1 MIVKMN
7 RITLLGL
14 ENQRKALIK
23 SLMDFGVVEIS
34 PIDEDDNKELA
45 KNPVIQDEI
54 SVIDS
59 KLAEI
64 NIALKNLNKYSSEKK
79 SMFSSRRE
87 VTFSEFENVLENQ
100 EKVWEATERIKEA
113 EDRLV
118 WLKAEENKLNNVIM
132 SLLPWAEF
140 TAPLEENGT
149 QKTIFQIGTI
159 PSKVEIDDL
168 IVEITEKTPFF
179 TIDIINSDNDQHYI
193 SVLTHNDNEQECLS
207 VLKAKGF
214 NRVVFSGLS
223 GTVMENIKQFD
234 KQLAL
239 VFNEREEI
247 VEDIKE
253 MSTERKS
260 LEILYDAL
268 SMEKS
273 RIEANGIILET
284 KRIIFMTGW
293 VPEALAADIREKL
306 EEKFLVSVTI
316 TEPEEDEDFP
326 VLLENKGIAE
336 AGEPVSRMYNL
347 PSSHEIDPNTVMTPF
362 FIIFF
367 GLMLG
372 DGGYGIILTL
382 ATGLILWRFK
392 IEGSSRKFMKL
403 LFFCGISTIFWGAMF
418 GGWFGISALV
428 PYALWFDIVAQP
440 ELMLSWSFLFG
451 VIHIL
456 AGFGMKAANLIR
468 KGKYIDA
475 LFDVGFWLI
484 FFIGAILVLLPFAPE
499 VNPDKVATLSNI
511 GKVMLALGGI
521 LLVFTQGRA
530 KKNVFGKFFGGL
542 LSVYDLVGLLS
553 DVLSYSRLLALGLAT
568 GIIASIINQMAVMF
582 DLPAVLKPIAA
593 ALILLVGHSI
603 NFAIN
608 ALGAYVHSCRL
619 QYLEFF
625 GKFFEGG
632 GVAFKP
638 LKANTKYITV
648 KPDATIQN
656 AA

>member
-34 PIDEDDNKELA
+34 PIDEDDYKELA

-64 NIALKNLNKYSSEKK
+64 NTALKSLNKYSSEKK

-293 VPEALAADIREKL
+293 VPEALAVDIREKL
-306 EEKFLVSVTI
+306 EKKFLVSVTI
-316 TEPEEDEDFP
+316 TEPEEDEEFP
-326 VLLENKGIAE
+326 VLLENKGFTE
-336 AGEPVSRMYNL
+336 AGEPVSRMYSL

-392 IEGSSRKFMKL
+392 LEGSSRKFMKL

>member
-100 EKVWEATERIKEA
+100 EKVWEATEKIKEA

-140 TAPLEENGT
+140 TVPLEENGT

-159 PSKVEIDDL
+159 PSNVEIDDL
-168 IVEITEKTPFF
+168 MVEITEKTPFF

-392 IEGSSRKFMKL
+392 IEGSSRKFTKL

-475 LFDVGFWLI
+475 LFDVGFWFI

-542 LSVYDLVGLLS
+542 MSMYDLVGLLS

-582 DLPAVLKPIAA
+582 DLPAAIKAIVAIF
-593 ALILLVGHSI
+593 ILLVGHTI

-648 KPDATIQN
+648 KPDATIQD

>member
-34 PIDEDDNKELA
+34 PIDEDDYKELA

-54 SVIDS
+54 LVIDS
-59 KLAEI
+59 KLVEI
-64 NIALKNLNKYSSEKK
+64 NTALKSLNKYSSEKK

-132 SLLPWAEF
+132 SLLPWAEL

-159 PSKVEIDDL
+159 PSNVEIDDL

-193 SVLTHNDNEQECLS
+193 SVLSHNDNEQECLS

-247 VEDIKE
+247 VENIKE
-253 MSTERKS
+253 MSTERKP

-268 SMEKS
+268 SIEKS
-273 RIEANGIILET
+273 RIEANGVILET

-293 VPEALAADIREKL
+293 VPEAQAEDIREKL
-306 EEKFLVSVTI
+306 EKKFIVSVTI

-326 VLLENKGIAE
+326 VLLENIGIAE
-336 AGEPVSRMYNL
+336 AGEPVSRMYSL
-347 PSSHEIDPNTVMTPF
+347 PSSREIDPNTVMTPF

-382 ATGLILWRFK
+382 ATGLILWRLK
-392 IEGSSRKFMKL
+392 LEGSSRKFMKL

-451 VIHIL
+451 VI
-456 AGFGMKAANLIR
+456 
-468 KGKYIDA
+468 
-475 LFDVGFWLI
+475 
-484 FFIGAILVLLPFAPE
+484 
-499 VNPDKVATLSNI
+499 
-511 GKVMLALGGI
+511 
-521 LLVFTQGRA
+521 
-530 KKNVFGKFFGGL
+530 
-542 LSVYDLVGLLS
+542 
-553 DVLSYSRLLALGLAT
+553 
-568 GIIASIINQMAVMF
+568 
-582 DLPAVLKPIAA
+582 
-593 ALILLVGHSI
+593 
-603 NFAIN
+603 
-608 ALGAYVHSCRL
+608 
-619 QYLEFF
+619 
-625 GKFFEGG
+625 
-632 GVAFKP
+632 
-638 LKANTKYITV
+638 
-648 KPDATIQN
+648 
-656 AA
+656 